1 MKKYISIYLLSL
13 LTSIFICSC
22 SDDFTSPVYDLGSKT
37 FDEPF
42 VGLLKNKPSILEK
55 SLKYPPFSWFTSDTV
70 SFRKDFEVTFNEEC
84 LRSKTEVTFYMTD
97 SLNQMYKGADIF
109 YNGKKIENGGFVLM
123 ADSLVKNI
131 SLEYRIHPQ
140 LGDYTSIGNIQI
152 TAKELDKVN
161 GLDLSQEAQIVGIWE
176 CQQEIGWPIMIWL
189 LWLVILIALIAL
201 IIYVLYLLYQAF
213 VFIFTRASFTKQ
225 VNTDSHLNNKEKANK
240 TDKEEE
246 KKKDKKEKEKI
257 PDEWIRIPKEE
268 LSSELFEFVER
279 MKKRT
284 GEEFFNS
291 LEYYKH
297 RDIPNKFKIMN
308 KLAKYNSRI
317 ILNNNNV
324 YCTIGNN
331 ISYGSLNEF
340 LNDVPL
346 LTNKIYHIVN
356 QFEEKDGIIK
366 YYTDMLGRVDI
377 VKVNLYECLNG
388 PNALPK
394 NSARGSQKH
403 NCEAKGGGK
412 NDDGGHLIAHEYNG
426 PDEAINIVPMPK
438 SMNRNGG
445 EWRLLETETF
455 ASCCNNVNSNCIIM
469 IKYNGLSYK
478 PSHIEVRINGE
489 IKSFKVYS

>member
-1 MKKYISIYLLSL
+1 MKKHISIYLLSL

-22 SDDFTSPVYDLGSKT
+22 SDDFTTPVYDLGSKT
-37 FDEPF
+37 FEEPF
-42 VGLLKNKPSILEK
+42 VGLLKNRPSILEK
-55 SLKYPPFSWFTSDTV
+55 SLKYPPFSWLISDTV

-97 SLNQMYKGADIF
+97 PLDQMYKGADIF
-109 YNGKKIENGGFVLM
+109 YNGKKIENGRFTLT

-201 IIYVLYLLYQAF
+201 IVYVLYLLYQAF

-225 VNTDSHLNNKEKANK
+225 VNTNSHLNNKEKANK
-240 TDKEEE
+240 TDKEED

-284 GEEFFNS
+284 GGEFFKS
-291 LEYYKH
+291 LKYYRH
-297 RDIPNKFKIMN
+297 RDYSNKFKILSM
-308 KLAKYNSRI
+308 YNTQL
-317 ILNNNNV
+317 ILHDEDV

-331 ISYGSLNEF
+331 KNHGSLNEF
-340 LNDVPL
+340 INDVPL
-346 LTNKIYHIVN
+346 LRNKTYHIVDE
-356 QFEEKDGIIK
+356 FIEKEGIIK
-366 YYTDMLGRVDI
+366 YYTDCLGRVEL
-377 VKVNLYECLNG
+377 VKTNLNECIG
-388 PNALPK
+388 GIHALPK
-394 NSARGSQKH
+394 AVKRAQDNINKANK
-403 NCEAKGGGK
+403 NKGGTT
-412 NDDGGHLIAHEYNG
+412 NDDGGHLIAHDYNG
-426 PDEAINIVPMPK
+426 PDEAINIVPMPNYI
-438 SMNRNGG
+438 NRG
-445 EWRLLETETF
+445 EWLKMEQGVF
-455 ASCCNNVNSNCIIM
+455 ASCWKKNNSICAMSIEYGKN
-469 IKYNGLSYK
+469 LYK
-478 PSHIEVRINGE
+478 PKTITVYINGDTL
-489 IKSFKVYS
+489 SFTMYP